1 MEVNYSSPSL
11 ETRAGAQREGLD
23 GIAAKVEAQKYIVRK
38 FGIAG
43 GQSVLVHFPQ
53 SVLGHVDD
61 ALGVGVDKK
70 CPWWAGCSEVTTL
83 RHPRW
88 SGTEY

>member
-1 MEVNYSSPSL
+1 MNYMFL
-11 ETRAGAQREGLD
+11 RQREGLD
-23 GIAAKVEAQKYIVRK
+23 GIAAKVEVQKHIVQKYGV
-38 FGIAG
+38 AG
-43 GQSVLVHFPQ
+43 GQSVLVH
-53 SVLGHVDD
+53 VCVDD

>member
-1 MEVNYSSPSL
+1 M
-11 ETRAGAQREGLD
+11 
-23 GIAAKVEAQKYIVRK
+23 
-38 FGIAG
+38 
-43 GQSVLVHFPQ
+43 LVH
-53 SVLGHVDD
+53 VCVDD

-88 SGTEY
+88 SGTDERVLLLLRECGHNEMRRYGGVDGHDS